1 MFSNIDIRKALDTSV
16 STTGAVLVP
25 EVISEG
31 IRMFVETRSPLWN
44 VIPKAAA
51 EGNAFA
57 YREQNGLPVASFG
70 AELAALP
77 AAQNATYVDRAV
89 PIKSIYIRGEVSGQ
103 LIESSRTFVDVLDRE
118 INNSALGMIRTLE
131 QKIISG
137 DSAVNPNEFDGLA
150 KWITTEVD
158 MDGVGATACTD
169 GPLTLV
175 ALEEL
180 VAAAPGG
187 DPTHLI
193 MGKPMRRKLWSI
205 LQNNVRYMNESSID
219 GGFTVPAYG
228 NIPIIELFDNATIL
242 ADTILA
248 VDMNM
253 VLMPILKP
261 MTYEELAHTRDSLD
275 WILKMYLTLVVQ
287 GAARHGA
294 KMINVSSAIV

>member
-1 MFSNIDIRKALDTSV
+1 MFSQIDIRKALDTTV
-16 STTGAVLVP
+16 GTTGAVLVP

-44 VIPKAAA
+44 IIPKAQA

-70 AELAALP
+70 AELGPLP

-89 PIKSIYIRGEVSGQ
+89 PIKSVYIRGEVSGQ
-103 LIESSRTFVDVLDRE
+103 LIESARTFIDVLDRE

-131 QKIISG
+131 QKIVSG
-137 DSAVNPNEFDGLA
+137 DSTVNPNEFDGLA

-158 MDGVGATACTD
+158 LDNAGTD

-175 ALEEL
+175 AMEEL
-180 VAAAPGG
+180 LAAAPGG
-187 DPTHLI
+187 DPTHII
-193 MGKPMRRKLWSI
+193 MGRPMRRKLWSL
-205 LQNNVRYMNESSID
+205 LQNQVRYISPDGID
-219 GGFTVPAYG
+219 GGFTTPAYG
-228 NIPIIELFDNATIL
+228 NVPIIELFDNATIL

-287 GAARHGA
+287 GAARYGA
-294 KMINVSSAIV
+294 KMVNVSSAIA

>member
-1 MFSNIDIRKALDTSV
+1 
-16 STTGAVLVP
+16 
-25 EVISEG
+25 
-31 IRMFVETRSPLWN
+31 
-44 VIPKAAA
+44 
-51 EGNAFA
+51 
-57 YREQNGLPVASFG
+57 
-70 AELAALP
+70 LP

-103 LIESSRTFVDVLDRE
+103 LIESTRTFIDVLERE

-131 QKIISG
+131 QKIVSG

-150 KWITTEVD
+150 KWITTTVD
-158 MDGVGATACTD
+158 LDTD
-169 GPLTLV
+169 PTGTTTPGFLTLV

-180 VAAAPGG
+180 IAAAPGG

-205 LQNNVRYMNESSID
+205 LQNNVRYIGGVGGSID
-219 GGFTVPAYG
+219 GGFGTPAYG

-242 ADTILA
+242 QNTILA

-253 VLMPILKP
+253 VRMPILKP

-275 WILKMYLTLVVQ
+275 WILKMYLTLVVE

-294 KMINVSSAIV
+294 KMINVSSVIDES